1 MTIPISSEAAEALMA
16 FARQG
21 CPDGGVAEC
30 YDCAR
35 KAIAKVLPLLDL
47 HPECVRLPNF
57 TIDKTTQTGTNAG
70 GTV

>member
-1 MTIPISSEAAEALMA
+1 MTIPISSEAAEAFMA

-35 KAIAKVLPLLDL
+35 QAITKALSLLDL
-47 HPECVRLPNF
+47 HAHCVSLPNF
-57 TIDKTTQTGTNAG
+57 TIDKTTQTGTVAG
-70 GTV
+70 GTL